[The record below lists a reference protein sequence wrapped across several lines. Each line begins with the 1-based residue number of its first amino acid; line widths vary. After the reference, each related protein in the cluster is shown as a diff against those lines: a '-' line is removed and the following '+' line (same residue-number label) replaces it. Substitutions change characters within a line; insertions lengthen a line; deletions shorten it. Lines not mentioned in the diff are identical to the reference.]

1 MNNGIGSQVV
11 GGAVVVM
18 LAVITVGAIF
28 QLNKPNTP
36 LVPAAT
42 NISTTALSDL
52 FK

>member
-1 MNNGIGSQVV
+1 MGDGLGGQVV
-11 GGAVVVM
+11 GGAVVVA

-36 LVPAAT
+36 LVPDVT
-42 NISTTALSDL
+42 GVSNNALSDL